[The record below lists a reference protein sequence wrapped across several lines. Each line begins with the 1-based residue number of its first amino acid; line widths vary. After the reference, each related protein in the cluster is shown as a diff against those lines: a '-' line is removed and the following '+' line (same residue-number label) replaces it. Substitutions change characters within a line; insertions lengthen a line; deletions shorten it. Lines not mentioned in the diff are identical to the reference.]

1 MKESLKSGQAEC
13 AVISTLVRWNKSC
26 EILKRIRCKAGLVLC
41 YIHDARGYCA
51 QTRILSGIKIK
62 LPSFLNYTYF
72 RSLPS
77 TRNIT
82 EVCGLLECDG
92 V

>member
-1 MKESLKSGQAEC
+1 M
-13 AVISTLVRWNKSC
+13 
-26 EILKRIRCKAGLVLC
+26 LC